1 MPRFEVVSAPLEERV
16 TQSISAQA
24 HIAAHS
30 ARHLLQRFHTQKTTT
45 LSNTHA
51 FFADEARLHYV
62 FSTAATLLL
71 PNQLPGFLLVVSL
84 VLKLAHVIAVRH
96 LAKHAVQKVGL
107 KRE

>member
-16 TQSISAQA
+16 TQSISTQA
-24 HIAAHS
+24 RIAAHS
-30 ARHLLQRFHTQKTTT
+30 ARHILELFNTHKTTT
-45 LSNTHA
+45 LSSTHA
-51 FFADEARLHYV
+51 FFADEARVHRI

-71 PNQLPGFLLVVSL
+71 PNQLPGFLLVVSF

-96 LAKHAVQKVGL
+96 LAKRAVQKVGL